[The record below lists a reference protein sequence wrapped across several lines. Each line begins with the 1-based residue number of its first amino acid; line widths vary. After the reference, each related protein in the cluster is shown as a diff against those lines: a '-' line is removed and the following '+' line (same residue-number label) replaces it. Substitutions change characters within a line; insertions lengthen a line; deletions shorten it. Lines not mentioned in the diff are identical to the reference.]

1 LTGDL
6 AFVRDYGSD
15 GSEAGDQPFSRLF
28 FYALS
33 GENYAIYQI
42 DLDGPKLRPRRLSP
56 PDIDAVEPQVADG
69 VLVYR
74 ALVPYESR
82 HELPDRPL
90 DVGAQLHV
98 IRLSALDE

>member
-1 LTGDL
+1 
-6 AFVRDYGSD
+6 
-15 GSEAGDQPFSRLF
+15 
-28 FYALS
+28 
-33 GENYAIYQI
+33 
-42 DLDGPKLRPRRLSP
+42 
-56 PDIDAVEPQVADG
+56 VEPQVADG